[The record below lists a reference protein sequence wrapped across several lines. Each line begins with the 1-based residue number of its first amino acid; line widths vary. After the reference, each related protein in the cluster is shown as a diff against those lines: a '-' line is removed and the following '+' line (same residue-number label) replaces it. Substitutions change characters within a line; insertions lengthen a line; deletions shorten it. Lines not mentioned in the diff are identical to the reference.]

1 MRLLH
6 LTLSV
11 ILVAKI
17 VDGLLNLNDV
27 TFTLKQLIKRT
38 GKNTNTLLKERLK
51 SLVLRNNQTELVRD
65 KNGDVTIKVPRK
77 SMIDLIPDAEASS
90 KQGGKNALNDLIR
103 KVDKVTSSITNKK
116 EEGPKEKSENIKT
129 NTNNE
134 EKEQPPDLIPEVAAS
149 LKQGEKSVNALND
162 LLKKVDKVTSSIT
175 KKEEDPKENSEHEK
189 SKNEEKEE
197 LPPAQIDTLSFTLED
212 IQQHQQKLS
221 QRFNP
226 KSQRKKYV
234 PLLPLLTVQLKFDWS
249 P

>member
-116 EEGPKEKSENIKT
+116 EEGPK
-129 NTNNE
+129 
-134 EKEQPPDLIPEVAAS
+134 DLEAEGKKI
-149 LKQGEKSVNALND
+149 SV
-162 LLKKVDKVTSSIT
+162 
-175 KKEEDPKENSEHEK
+175 
-189 SKNEEKEE
+189 
-197 LPPAQIDTLSFTLED
+197 
-212 IQQHQQKLS
+212 
-221 QRFNP
+221 
-226 KSQRKKYV
+226 
-234 PLLPLLTVQLKFDWS
+234 
-249 P
+249 